1 MRKVNGIEITAT
13 EFGYD
18 GCHKIYLI
26 ESEQDKEKLI
36 GYGYEIRPIADL
48 KNAFQ
53 NSCGLE
59 FISNASLTEQLVP
72 QFEEHVSFEGF

>member
-26 ESEQDKEKLI
+26 ESAEDRKKLV
-36 GYGYEIRPIADL
+36 GYGYDIHPIADL
-48 KNAFQ
+48 EKAFRG
-53 NSCGLE
+53 SCGLE
-59 FISNASLTEQLVP
+59 FISNASLTEQIVE
-72 QFEEHVSFEGF
+72 QFEEGVLFEGF

>member
-1 MRKVNGIEITAT
+1 MRKVNGIEITAK

-26 ESEQDKEKLI
+26 ESDADRKQLI
-36 GYGYEIRPIADL
+36 GYGYDIHPISEL
-48 KNAFQ
+48 KDAFE

-59 FISNASLTEQLVP
+59 FISNASLTEQI
-72 QFEEHVSFEGF
+72 VSQLEDAKFEGF